1 MERIAVDVLVA
12 GGGVA
17 GLTATAAFA
26 AAGFGV
32 LCVDPVPPV
41 TSAEAEGSDLRSTA
55 FLQPAVGA
63 AAARR
68 ALGAAGAAGGAAQ
81 GDADRRRR
89 RARPG

>member
-26 AAGFGV
+26 AGFRV
-32 LCVDPVPPV
+32 LCVDPVPP
-41 TSAEAEGSDLRSTA
+41 GDLGRGGGVG
-55 FLQPAVGA
+55 PAQHGVPGAGGGA

-68 ALGAAGAAGGAAQ
+68 ALGAAGAAGGAA
-81 GDADRRRR
+81 G
-89 RARPG
+89 